1 MSVLRTLLHKL
12 VRPVRRAAGYATPQA
27 GCVAAA
33 ALAAGSLASPAAAA
47 DSLFGGSFLTGRQ
60 TVQTLPTGIVRGQ
73 QPMEFDTPGLMPT
86 TPPSDV
92 SPAPAYGTPYNPAPY
107 DPAPYNPAPYDPA
120 LYDPSGSVATQM
132 APMTTSDPLPGQTLP
147 GQTLPGQTVVGDPA
161 VTTQYDPFSG
171 TVPPASGFDPYAGG
185 YPATYGGA
193 GAFDP
198 GAVYGGPI
206 DPLADPMMAPGMT
219 PYMNT
224 PVGALNAYGQPK
236 TEAFGINGPQPY
248 RYGWRE
254 KMDLGFNGKAGTD
267 NPDIGGFSIGE
278 FNATKGWTN
287 RGRAGWTYSLTPE
300 LNYRWLEGP
309 TGPPGLPASLFRFGS
324 GGTLASPFEDGF
336 SIEFSAGVY
345 LASDFENSLNSHA
358 WQFDAGVVGYL
369 QLRRDLLFAF
379 GFQYWDRVDDVFIPV
394 GGFIWQASDL
404 VEVRATFPRA
414 SIDVFIGT
422 PFGAPTWVYLNGEF
436 RVEGYQVG
444 LEQPRVA
451 GAGIG
456 TTGIQIL
463 DWRALLGT
471 RWESGWLVSF
481 VEAGVIFG
489 REVEFDSRDGVDRDF
504 DVDASFI
511 GRFGFK
517 W

>member
-1 MSVLRTLLHKL
+1 M
-12 VRPVRRAAGYATPQA
+12 RPVRRAAGYATPQA

-107 DPAPYNPAPYDPA
+107 DPAPYDPA

-278 FNATKGWTN
+278 FNAIKGWSGLGP
-287 RGRAGWTYSLTPE
+287 RGWTLTVNPE

-309 TGPPGLPASLFRFGS
+309 SGPPGLPASLWRFGAGLS
-324 GGTLASPFEDGF
+324 FATPIDDGF
-336 SIEFSAGVY
+336 SLEMGITPRIAT
-345 LASDFENSLNSHA
+345 DFGQSFNSHT
-358 WQFDAGVVGYL
+358 WQFDAHATGNI
-369 QLRRDLLFAF
+369 QLRPDLLFVF
-379 GFQYWDRVDDVFIPV
+379 GFQYCDRVDDIFLPL
-394 GGFIWQASDL
+394 GGFVWQASDM

-414 SIDVFIGT
+414 SIDIFLGT
-422 PFGAPTWVYLNGEF
+422 PFGAPTWLYFNSEY
-436 RVEGYQVG
+436 RVESYSVG
-444 LEQPRVA
+444 LETPFAA
-451 GAGIG
+451 GQTVRADS
-456 TTGIQIL
+456 IQIE
-463 DWRALLGT
+463 DWRLVLGT

-481 VEAGVIFG
+481 VEGGIILG
-489 REVEFDSRDGVDRDF
+489 RDVEFARGGTGVRDF
-504 DVDASFI
+504 DVDPSFI